1 MGILGY
7 LPQVICEITLHFGS
21 KTMGVLRNGWAMAGR
36 VKEETGQTKISS
48 TQALLHQ
55 IADSLAFHAR
65 AGGLEFGHHVLH
77 HGAHIFQGW

>member
-21 KTMGVLRNGWAMAGR
+21 KTIGVLRTGGPVTKRVEEATAGT
-36 VKEETGQTKISS
+36 EISS
-48 TQALLHQ
+48 AQTFLHQ
-55 IADSLAFHAR
+55 IADGLAFHAR

-77 HGAHIFQGW
+77 YRAHIFQRG